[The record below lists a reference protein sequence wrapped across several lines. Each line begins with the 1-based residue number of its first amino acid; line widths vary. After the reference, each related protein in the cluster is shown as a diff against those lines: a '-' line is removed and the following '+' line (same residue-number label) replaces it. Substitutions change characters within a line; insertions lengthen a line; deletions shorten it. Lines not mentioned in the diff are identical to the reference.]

1 MATAAEVS
9 ALEQIRKHLLGEF
22 SPRENAFATHDFEN
36 QSSCNLTSSIFCTL
50 SDSFCSESASYESQI
65 SRSGYLIDFSDFST
79 SGCIFF
85 EKNQVIDFTTQKA
98 VNSNNRKPSLKI
110 ELPAV
115 KKLEWIDSSES
126 TRKHSGAEKNRNYRG
141 VRRRPWGKYA
151 AEIRDPK
158 RRGSRIWLGT
168 FDTAIEAAKAYD
180 RAAFKLRG
188 SKAIV
193 NFPLE
198 IQREEFKSRAAGGCR
213 TEANERWRRKL

>member
-9 ALEQIRKHLLGEF
+9 ALEQIRKHLLGEI
-22 SPRENAFATHDFEN
+22 SPRENA
-36 QSSCNLTSSIFCTL
+36 
-50 SDSFCSESASYESQI
+50 YESQI
-65 SRSGYLIDFSDFST
+65 SSSGYLIDFSDFST

-158 RRGSRIWLGT
+158 QRGRLSGWGHSTPPPRLRKPMTGPLSSCV
-168 FDTAIEAAKAYD
+168 AA
-180 RAAFKLRG
+180 RQL
-188 SKAIV
+188 
-193 NFPLE
+193 
-198 IQREEFKSRAAGGCR
+198 
-213 TEANERWRRKL
+213 

>member
-1 MATAAEVS
+1 MGTKVLPLVKFRSCLDLLNIGRGRET
-9 ALEQIRKHLLGEF
+9 RKCYFIVQEF
-22 SPRENAFATHDFEN
+22 FGT
-36 QSSCNLTSSIFCTL
+36 
-50 SDSFCSESASYESQI
+50 
-65 SRSGYLIDFSDFST
+65 
-79 SGCIFF
+79 
-85 EKNQVIDFTTQKA
+85 KV
-98 VNSNNRKPSLKI
+98 
-110 ELPAV
+110 EL
-115 KKLEWIDSSES
+115 WG
-126 TRKHSGAEKNRNYRG
+126 KHSGAEKNRNYRG

-158 RRGSRIWLGT
+158 RRGLRIWLGT